1 MVSRCFVNICITTL
15 CVCLEKQKKK
25 KECFVMTNITVI
37 YRKNLYQG
45 LYEYDLPLFNS
56 SPCKF
61 DFVQPED
68 CDYDNPWKESFKQ
81 LYHGVHVRQGYQKH
95 ASKVG

>member
-1 MVSRCFVNICITTL
+1 
-15 CVCLEKQKKK
+15 
-25 KECFVMTNITVI
+25 MTNITIV

-56 SPCKF
+56 APCKF

-95 ASKVG
+95 ASKVGKCRQ